1 MATLVSPGVDVEI
14 IDESFYGGAGP
25 GTVPLVVFA
34 TAANK
39 ASPSG
44 TGIAP
49 YTAPS
54 QAGKLFLATSQRELI
69 QNFGTPN
76 FKTVQGTPVHG
87 YELNEYGLHAAY
99 QFLGIS
105 NRCYVLRADIDM
117 SQLEASSTAPVAP
130 PLPGTYWL
138 DLTQTQ
144 FGIFQSNGN
153 PSSGLAWETQ
163 PTLAATAGNITTTM
177 DDVDVPSASFGADGQ
192 FAVVV
197 TMSNNLI
204 YEKLNGAWLQVG
216 STAWAAARPTTV
228 TGRSNPSLIA
238 TTDTFEINGHTVA
251 FDQIWDGTA
260 YTIQGTG
267 ALSEI
272 VTNINAA
279 AIANIV
285 ATVSGAGALVI
296 RESAGGN
303 IVLSALNGTPLTT
316 LGLAPGLTA
325 GVTVDQTNT
334 PQYPANRAAGSVW
347 VKGNP
352 PNHGASWKVKL
363 WNATAG
369 AFVTV
374 PAPFYPFNSILS
386 DGNSSKDQAAS
397 AAFGTIATGTIYV
410 GFDASNGTQ
419 QLRRWNGTGWENL
432 IYEAGTIPPTSPPA
446 DGTFWYNTN
455 FRADIMYGDGNQWLG
470 YARKF
475 TATDPAGVLISGSA
489 PTTQSD
495 GTALVDND
503 LWIDSSDLENYP
515 MLYRYDT
522 TLARWNLIDNTDQT
536 SPFGIVFADARSNSG
551 TNYTNNPHPGTYN
564 YGSELSV
571 DMVLSNFLEPDA
583 PDARTY
589 PDGMLLF
596 NTRYS
601 TNNVKEWK
609 PLYFA
614 QGGFDPNTNFT
625 QSTYH
630 NSGSNAIFPV
640 LGTTGIWVTA
650 SGNDVDGTPFM
661 GRKAVRVLIVRSL
674 EEMITLNDDIR
685 SELVYFN
692 LLAAP
697 GYPELMNEMVT
708 LNTDQKEVAFIV
720 GDTPIR
726 LTPGG
731 TDVTSWANN
740 GKNVASTG
748 EDGLTVANEYV
759 GVYYPWGLSTDL
771 SGNEVMIPPS
781 AIALSTL
788 AYNDQVAYPWYAPA
802 GFRRG
807 LVTNASSVGYLTS
820 EGEFKPVILNPGQR
834 DVLYTNKI
842 NPIAYIPGRG
852 LVVYGQKTLN
862 ADQTALDRVNV
873 ARLANYLKYN
883 LDNIVK
889 PFLFEQND
897 SQTRAS
903 AQATVSGFLNGLVG
917 LQALSDYAVICDDS
931 NNTSSRIDANELWID
946 IAIKPLHAI
955 EFIYIPVRILNTG
968 SDLATAVSQTVSL

>member
-1 MATLVSPGVDVEI
+1 MAILVSPGVDVEI

-25 GTVPLVVFA
+25 GTVPLIILA
-34 TAANK
+34 TASNK
-39 ASPSG
+39 VASSG
-44 TGIAP
+44 VGIAP

-69 QNFGTPN
+69 QNFGNPI
-76 FKTVQGTPVHG
+76 FKTVQGTAVHG
-87 YELNEYGLHAAY
+87 YELNEFGLHAAY

-117 SQLEASSTAPVAP
+117 AQLEASSSAPVAP
-130 PLPGTYWL
+130 PLAGTHWL
-138 DLTQTQ
+138 DLSLTQ

-153 PSSGLAWETQ
+153 PSSGLAWDSQ
-163 PTLAATAGNITTTM
+163 PTLAATAGNVTTTM
-177 DDVDVPSASFGADGQ
+177 DDVDVPSASFGSDGQ

-197 TMSNNLI
+197 TMSNNLV
-204 YEKLNGAWLQVG
+204 YEKMNGTWLQVG
-216 STAWAAARPTTV
+216 SDAWKAARPTTV
-228 TGRSNPSLIA
+228 TGSSNPSLIN
-238 TTDTFEINGHTVA
+238 TSDTIEINGITVSFA
-251 FDQIWDGTA
+251 MIWDGTA
-260 YTIQGTG
+260 YTISGTG

-279 AIANIV
+279 NIPNV
-285 ATVSGAGALVI
+285 LAQVSGAGALVI
-296 RESAGGN
+296 RQTAGQDL
-303 IVLSALNGTPLTT
+303 ILSNLSGTALTT
-316 LGLAPGLTA
+316 LGLTPGVTP

-352 PNHGASWKVKL
+352 NNNGASWKVKV

-369 AFVTV
+369 AFVTLA
-374 PAPFYPFNSILS
+374 APFYPFNSILI
-386 DGNSSKDQAAS
+386 DGNTSKDAAAIS
-397 AAFGTIATGTIYV
+397 AFGNPAIGTIYV

-419 QLRRWNGTGWENL
+419 QLRRWSGSQWENL
-432 IYEAGTIPPTSPPA
+432 IYEAGTIPPTSEPA
-446 DGTFWYNTN
+446 DGTFWFSTN
-455 FRADIMYGDGNQWLG
+455 YAADIMYGDGNQWQG

-475 TATDPAGVLISGSA
+475 PNTDPHGVIIAGSA
-489 PTTQSD
+489 PIAQSD

-503 LWIDSSDLENYP
+503 LWLDASDLENYP
-515 MLYRYDT
+515 MIYRYDT
-522 TLARWNLIDNTDQT
+522 TTLRWNLIDKTDQT
-536 SPFGIVFADARSNSG
+536 SPFGIVFADARADSG

-564 YGSELSV
+564 YNSTLQA
-571 DMVLSNFLEPDA
+571 DMVLSNFLDPDA
-583 PDARTY
+583 PDPRTY

-609 PLYFA
+609 PQYFA
-614 QGGFDPNTNFT
+614 QGGFDPNVNYT
-625 QSTYH
+625 QTSYH
-630 NSGSNAIFPV
+630 NGNSSAVFPP
-640 LGTTGIWVTA
+640 LATTGRWVTA
-650 SGNDVDGTPFM
+650 SGNDVDGSPHM
-661 GRKAVRVLIVRSL
+661 GRKAQRVMVVRAL
-674 EEMITLNDDIR
+674 ESMISTNDDIR

-697 GYPELMNEMVT
+697 GYPELMNEMVV

-720 GDTPIR
+720 GDTPAR
-726 LTPGG
+726 LTPAGS
-731 TDVTSWANN
+731 DVSNWANN
-740 GKNVASTG
+740 GSNVASTG

-771 SGNEVMIPPS
+771 SGTEVMIPPS
-781 AIALSTL
+781 TIALSTL

-807 LVTNASSVGYLTS
+807 LVTNATSVGYLTS
-820 EGEFKPVILNPGQR
+820 EGEFNPVILNPGQR

-852 LVVYGQKTLN
+852 LVIYGQKTLN
-862 ADQTALDRVNV
+862 PNLSALDRINV

-897 SQTRAS
+897 VQTRAS
-903 AQATVSGFLNGLVG
+903 AESTVAGFLNGLVG
-917 LQALSDYAVICDDS
+917 LQALSDYAVVCDDS

-968 SDLATAVSQTVSL
+968 SDLTASLSQTIQL